1 MKRKYKNADKPMF
14 QTCFQVLDGSNFEEV
29 DPSAEDCSGKRR
41 FLYFI
46 DREEIEAC
54 DTRRLLH
61 DLRLDLDNPLF
72 KAGLGKVV
80 FGVSGYDEDPRE
92 LLMIPEFGAFVR
104 KVQQNSP
111 CWLYFAMPG
120 NGWLRTVL
128 AASATRFHSVVQD
141 GQPLIEMPQDEVT
154 GFMRAQLKEC
164 TRLCQM
170 LGVDPDTFER
180 HLHEAMADI
189 FPGPLRRS

>member
-1 MKRKYKNADKPMF
+1 MKRKKKHMKPMP
-14 QTCFQVLDGSNFEEV
+14 QTCFQVLDGSSFKEMQ
-29 DPSAEDCSGKRR
+29 PSAEDCSGKRC
-41 FLYFI
+41 FLYYI
-46 DREEIEAC
+46 DREEIEVC

-61 DLRLDLDNPLF
+61 DLRPDLDNPFF

-80 FGVSGYDEDPRE
+80 FGVSNYDEDSRE
-92 LLMIPEFGAFVR
+92 FLEIPEFRAFVS

-189 FPGPLRRS
+189 FPGSLRRS